1 MKYVITSENNTCFIF
16 EDRDKLKRYIKY
28 ILDTLENNS
37 KAETIDISI
46 SLSGFQDKISDNID
60 IELFVKREELL
71 DMIKE
76 FRIVVEK
83 NELSPMVKQCIY
95 ESLCLKIDKLYS
107 DDKKKDKLKKEIS
120 QIILSSKM
128 LNNLRR

>member
-46 SLSGFQDKISDNID
+46 SLSGLQDRLSDNID
-60 IELFVKREELL
+60 MELFVKREELL

-76 FRIVVEK
+76 FRIVVGK

-107 DDKKKDKLKKEIS
+107 DDEKKDKLKKEIS
-120 QIILSSKM
+120 QIMLSSKM
-128 LNNLRR
+128 VINLWR

>member
-46 SLSGFQDKISDNID
+46 SLSGFQDKLSDNID

-107 DDKKKDKLKKEIS
+107 DDEKKDKLKKEIS

>member
-46 SLSGFQDKISDNID
+46 SLSGFQDKLFDNID

-107 DDKKKDKLKKEIS
+107 DDEKKDKLKKEIS